1 MKLQEINSLFRQ
13 DKEQEKILSDVC
25 DHLKHKYTV
34 DAYFCRITGKR
45 WSFMAGSKDV
55 EIPRH
60 RFQLNSDKGVIVEDI
75 DHLQEQQWREI
86 LDTIKSNIN

>member
-25 DHLKHKYTV
+25 SHLKHKYTV

-45 WSFMAGSKDV
+45 WSFLAGSKDV
-55 EIPRH
+55 EIPRY
-60 RFQLNSDKGVIVEDI
+60 RFKLNSNTGIIVEEVDHMEEEEWNDI
-75 DHLQEQQWREI
+75 LN
-86 LDTIKSNIN
+86 TIKLNF